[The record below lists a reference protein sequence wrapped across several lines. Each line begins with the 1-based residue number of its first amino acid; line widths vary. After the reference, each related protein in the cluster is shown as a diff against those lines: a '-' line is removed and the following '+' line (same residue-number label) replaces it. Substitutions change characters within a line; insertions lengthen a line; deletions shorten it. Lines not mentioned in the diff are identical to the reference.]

1 MQYTYL
7 CHYGVKGQKWGQRR
21 YQNEDGTL
29 TEEGKAR
36 YGDGEEGVNR
46 YEADAA
52 ERDAYRKSQ
61 RNQKIAIGV
70 GSALIAGA
78 LAGLG
83 VAYMKTK
90 KKKHV
95 KKPSADGVK
104 KAASRG
110 RTIIQ
115 QIFNNNG
122 GGTMNINDIAG
133 IRHDAID
140 DDDPITYLQHAGI
153 KGQKWGQRRYRNYD
167 GTLTEEGKQRYN
179 YSDDQKAYDENNK
192 KDYRELSNKE
202 LTDLKTRRQLIGE
215 YKEAHPNKY
224 NKAKSK
230 IDTAV
235 GYATG
240 ALVTVG
246 AMYAI
251 YESGKSIIDHFRGV
265 TDADGNRVKMKFPS
279 GGKKK

>member
-7 CHYGVKGQKWGQRR
+7 CHHGVKGQKWGQRR

-83 VAYMKTK
+83 VAYAKTK
-90 KKKHV
+90 KKKPV

-215 YKEAHPNKY
+215 YKTAHP
-224 NKAKSK
+224 SK
-230 IDTAV
+230 IKKAYNSVDSVVKTAV
-235 GYATG
+235 AVAGTITA
-240 ALVTVG
+240 AVG
-246 AMYAI
+246 V
-251 YESGKSIIDHFRGV
+251 YE
-265 TDADGNRVKMKFPS
+265 T
-279 GGKKK
+279 GKKLINKFSKKSSTSSTP